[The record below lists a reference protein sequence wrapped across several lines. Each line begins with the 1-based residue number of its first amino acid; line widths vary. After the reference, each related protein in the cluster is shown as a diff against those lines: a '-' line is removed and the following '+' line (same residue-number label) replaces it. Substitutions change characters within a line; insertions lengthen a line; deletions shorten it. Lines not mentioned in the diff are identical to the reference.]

1 MKGINNPNTTCYFNS
16 GLQMLYHLG
25 PCHDYISKYGGP
37 NENLNHV
44 KTAFTLL
51 DSSGGSP
58 VTLSAETIT
67 GLTVVG
73 SGHQDVTEFLNNRF
87 LNHVGPTDIPSLF
100 FVDEEEAKCRENS
113 GNETDSSKTSQ
124 PQSILILP
132 MRDISGQSLAGLTE
146 EYQKEELVTGDNNL
160 ERCKGKS
167 SITVK
172 RHTITIPEQ
181 NRYLIVALNRFVT
194 SGSAGTFKQN
204 KLENPVIAE
213 DLLTVGGVKFML
225 CGLIHHSGGVTGGHY
240 VYHLKTGAGWTEF
253 NDSSVTPTQIISDNI
268 KNSGYVYL
276 YERVMAPAM
285 APAMAPTAVPADLT
299 NFLTRK
305 RISVNADWSKLEL
318 IQTIPDEIK
327 PYVGRNRLFVRAPVE
342 FKGEYEFLQ
351 KHGLAFLD
359 GKDMFIHKAAEQL
372 YGEGGAFTNKNAA
385 KYLNLMYKYTLPGRK
400 LALESAK
407 GLAKNTEAGVSV
419 QTQLNEMQSYLK
431 RISVVMKPV
440 LTQVSTP
447 PAQVPAQAPTGPT
460 QAPTQVPVQAP
471 TDPQQAPAQASTP
484 PAQASTPAQA
494 PAKACESCTLLNNA
508 GATHCAACGA
518 PLEKPSAVIV
528 MRHGVRAD
536 NAGKLCDPADIRNAW
551 AMLGKSLGTTNTE
564 TERPYDTPLCEYTR
578 PKEAYND
585 ISDRFSQITR
595 IVTSPFVRCV
605 QTAAAIAAQ
614 LPNDLEIF
622 VNRNLGEKYSA
633 ARSYGKPFQELTV
646 EQLNNVFKQAYKA
659 AGSKEFKGQVRLRG
673 KPVWD
678 ISGEDRA
685 WFTMLD
691 TEIKKEISQKGDG
704 TLLLITHG
712 DVARL
717 INNHD
722 KDFEITATPGFWGPD
737 YCGYYTNISDPSVD
751 EFHTEWKA
759 GKFIESAVVDRPINK

>member
-1 MKGINNPNTTCYFNS
+1 M
-16 GLQMLYHLG
+16 
-25 PCHDYISKYGGP
+25 
-37 NENLNHV
+37 
-44 KTAFTLL
+44 AFTLL
-51 DSSGGSP
+51 DSSGGDP
-58 VTLSAETIT
+58 VTLSAETT
-67 GLTVVG
+67 AGLTVVG
-73 SGHQDVTEFLNNRF
+73 SGHQDVTEFLNSRF

-100 FVDEEEAKCRENS
+100 FVDEEEAKCRDNS
-113 GNETDSSKTSQ
+113 DNDIDSSKKPQS
-124 PQSILILP
+124 QSILILP
-132 MRDISGQSLAGLTE
+132 MKDISGQSLAGLTE

-160 ERCKGKS
+160 KRCKEKS

-172 RHTITIPEQ
+172 RHTITVPDQ

-194 SGSAGTFKQN
+194 SGSAGTFKQT
-204 KLENPVIAE
+204 KLENHVIAE
-213 DLLTVGGVKFML
+213 DLLTVGGVKFTL

-253 NDSSVTPTQIISDNI
+253 NDSRVTPTQIISDNI

-276 YERVMAPAM
+276 YERVLGSAAAPAVPAQ
-285 APAMAPTAVPADLT
+285 APIAVPADLT

-318 IQTIPDEIK
+318 VQTIPDEIK
-327 PYVGRNRLFVRAPVE
+327 PYVGINRLFVRAPVE

-372 YGEGGAFTNKNAA
+372 YGDGGAFTNKNAA

-419 QTQLNEMQSYLK
+419 QTQLNEMQGYLK
-431 RISVVMKPV
+431 RINVVMKP
-440 LTQVSTP
+440 
-447 PAQVPAQAPTGPT
+447 AFT
-460 QAPTQVPVQAP
+460 QAPTQALAETIPALPLPPAPVN
-471 TDPQQAPAQASTP
+471 TP
-484 PAQASTPAQA
+484 PAQPLPPA
-494 PAKACESCTLLNNA
+494 PAPTPPALDPSGQKACNTCTLLNDA

-518 PLEKPSAVIV
+518 SLEKPSAVIV

-536 NAGKLCDPADIRNAW
+536 NAGNLCDPADIRHAW
-551 AMLGKSLGTTNTE
+551 AVLGKSLGTTNTE
-564 TERPYDTPLCEYTR
+564 TERSYDTPLCEYTR
-578 PKEAYND
+578 PKEAYTD
-585 ISDRFSQITR
+585 ISDRFAQITR

-614 LPNDLEIF
+614 LPNVPEIF

-633 ARSYGKPFQELTV
+633 ALSYGKQFQELTSD
-646 EQLNNVFKQAYKA
+646 QLEMVFKQAYKA

-712 DVARL
+712 DVAIL

-722 KDFEITATPGFWGPD
+722 KDFEITATTGFWGPD
-737 YCGYYTNISDPSVD
+737 YCGYYTNISDPTKP
-751 EFHTEWKA
+751 EFSTEWKA
-759 GKFIESAVVDRPINK
+759 GKFIDSAAVGQPINK

>member
-1 MKGINNPNTTCYFNS
+1 
-16 GLQMLYHLG
+16 MLYHIG
-25 PCHDYISKYGGP
+25 PCHDYISKYTGA
-37 NENLNHV
+37 NQNLNHV
-44 KTAFTLL
+44 KMAFTLL
-51 DSSGGSP
+51 DSSGGDP
-58 VTLSAETIT
+58 VTLSAETT
-67 GLTVVG
+67 AGLTVVG
-73 SGHQDVTEFLNNRF
+73 SGHQDVTEFLNSRF

-100 FVDEEEAKCRENS
+100 FVDEEEAKCRDNS
-113 GNETDSSKTSQ
+113 DNDIDSSKKPQS
-124 PQSILILP
+124 QSILILP
-132 MRDISGQSLAGLTE
+132 MKDISGQSLAGLTE

-160 ERCKGKS
+160 KRCKEKS

-172 RHTITIPEQ
+172 RHTITVPDQ

-194 SGSAGTFKQN
+194 SGSAGTFKQT
-204 KLENPVIAE
+204 KLENHVIAE
-213 DLLTVGGVKFML
+213 DLLTVGGVKFTL

-253 NDSSVTPTQIISDNI
+253 NDSRVTPTQIISDNI

-276 YERVMAPAM
+276 YERVLGSAAAPAVPAQ
-285 APAMAPTAVPADLT
+285 APIAVPADLT

-318 IQTIPDEIK
+318 VQTIPDEIK
-327 PYVGRNRLFVRAPVE
+327 PYVGINRLFVRAPVE

-372 YGEGGAFTNKNAA
+372 YGDGGAFTNKNAA

-419 QTQLNEMQSYLK
+419 QTQLNEMQGYLK
-431 RISVVMKPV
+431 RINVVMKP
-440 LTQVSTP
+440 
-447 PAQVPAQAPTGPT
+447 AFT
-460 QAPTQVPVQAP
+460 QAPTQALAETIPALPLPPAPVN
-471 TDPQQAPAQASTP
+471 TP
-484 PAQASTPAQA
+484 PAQPLPPA
-494 PAKACESCTLLNNA
+494 PAPTPPALDPSGQKACNTCTLLNDA

-518 PLEKPSAVIV
+518 SLEKPSAVIV

-536 NAGKLCDPADIRNAW
+536 NAGNLCDPADIRHAW
-551 AMLGKSLGTTNTE
+551 AVLGKSLGTTNTE
-564 TERPYDTPLCEYTR
+564 TERSYDTPLCEYTR
-578 PKEAYND
+578 PKEAYTD
-585 ISDRFSQITR
+585 ISDRFAQITR

-614 LPNDLEIF
+614 LPNVPEIF

-633 ARSYGKPFQELTV
+633 ALSYGKQFQELTSD
-646 EQLNNVFKQAYKA
+646 QLEMVFKQAYKA

-712 DVARL
+712 DVAIL

-722 KDFEITATPGFWGPD
+722 KDFEITATTGFWGPD
-737 YCGYYTNISDPSVD
+737 YCGYYTNISDPTKP
-751 EFHTEWKA
+751 EFSTEWKA
-759 GKFIESAVVDRPINK
+759 GKFIDSAAVGQPINK